1 MKKMKT
7 IGLKMTN
14 YFKCFCLSAC
24 FISISVSVNHLS
36 ALPISAQHE
45 KLSINMQD
53 KTLEDVFT
61 FIENHS
67 DYVFI
72 YHASKI
78 DLSHKVNVNIK
89 DQPIKDILKDVFR
102 GTGLTYV
109 VKGRQ
114 IVVKKEDAPQTPGVK
129 SVAVLQQQ
137 KGITVSGNIKDDTG
151 FPLIGVNVV
160 IKGSNQGVITDVDGN
175 FSMED
180 VPSSAILRFSYIGYQ
195 PIEMKAQE
203 SIMLVMHEDN
213 EKLEEVV
220 VVGYG
225 TQKKVNLTGAIE
237 VVDGDRLKNRP
248 STNVSQVMQG
258 TVSGVNFSYGNSGS
272 EPGAKLNL
280 QIRGQ
285 GEPYVLIDG
294 TVGDLNMIDPNDIEN
309 ISVLK
314 DAAASAIYGARAPY
328 GVVIITTK
336 SGKREEKIQVDFSAN
351 VAFTKPIRKP
361 RMVDSYTFVR
371 AMNEF
376 HDNQGESRLFAEETI
391 DRIIA
396 YINNP
401 SLPETVPDATN
412 SNQWATYLLANGNN
426 DWIDVHFGSGVRNQ
440 ENVSIKGGGKD
451 LAFYLSAGHAY
462 EKGILN
468 FGKDTYRRINF
479 NAKLD
484 LSLTKWWKLSSN
496 TRVVQSTRENPNYDD
511 EGDYD
516 MMIHQI
522 FRTQPNQF
530 LKSPNGYYS
539 RLSRIPM
546 IEAGSDKTIT
556 RGILQRFATDITPLK
571 NWTISADYSID
582 FPYTSFTSN
591 NLTAYEDL
599 VDGSLSAIP
608 TTVPS
613 YVNKYKSH
621 TMYNSLNVYTSY
633 KFDLKDKHH
642 FTAMLGF
649 QQESNSY
656 DYLSGLKKELITP
669 EVPSISTATGEM
681 QTTDDLTHW
690 STQGYFARLN
700 YDYMGKYLLEV
711 NARYDGTSKFTKDH
725 RWGLFP
731 SFSLGWNIS
740 HEKFWEPVSPYVNTL
755 KLRTSWGSLGNQNI
769 DAYQDLPLLGTE
781 MNLEWILNGKRPA
794 YTTAPNL
801 INPVL
806 TWESSKTVD
815 VGADLGFFNNRLQ
828 ITADYYQRLTFNR
841 LGPAQALPAVL
852 GADIPKENNSELRTR
867 GWDLSFTWRDK
878 VSNDFSYSVTAMLF
892 DYKSVVTKYNN
903 PTGILTTDYEGKTI
917 GEIWG
922 YETVGLIRT
931 QEDADRINQ
940 SKSQNFINAQVWRT
954 GDVMYRDLNN
964 DGLINNGKNTVSDH
978 GDLRIIGNNTPRY
991 QFGIT
996 LSADYKGFDF
1006 MAFFQGTAKRDLWLT
1021 GNMFWG
1027 FNNWNQTTLFPH
1039 HLDYYRDAEESTY
1052 SGLGVNTD
1060 AYYPRPYSQ
1069 SSLYKKNQQI
1079 QTRYLQNGAYL
1090 RLKNLQLGYS
1100 IPQTVLKK
1108 VGLQKSRI
1116 YCSAENVLTLT
1127 KLPVGF
1133 DPETANLGKYGN
1145 GKSMFSLAV
1154 LSFGLN
1160 VSF

>member
-24 FISISVSVNHLS
+24 FISISVNHLS

-426 DWIDVHFGSGVRNQ
+426 DWIDVHFGSG
-440 ENVSIKGGGKD
+440 
-451 LAFYLSAGHAY
+451 
-462 EKGILN
+462 
-468 FGKDTYRRINF
+468 
-479 NAKLD
+479 
-484 LSLTKWWKLSSN
+484 
-496 TRVVQSTRENPNYDD
+496 
-511 EGDYD
+511 
-516 MMIHQI
+516 
-522 FRTQPNQF
+522 
-530 LKSPNGYYS
+530 
-539 RLSRIPM
+539 
-546 IEAGSDKTIT
+546 
-556 RGILQRFATDITPLK
+556 
-571 NWTISADYSID
+571 
-582 FPYTSFTSN
+582 
-591 NLTAYEDL
+591 
-599 VDGSLSAIP
+599 
-608 TTVPS
+608 
-613 YVNKYKSH
+613 
-621 TMYNSLNVYTSY
+621 
-633 KFDLKDKHH
+633 
-642 FTAMLGF
+642 ML
-649 QQESNSY
+649 
-656 DYLSGLKKELITP
+656 
-669 EVPSISTATGEM
+669 M
-681 QTTDDLTHW
+681 
-690 STQGYFARLN
+690 
-700 YDYMGKYLLEV
+700 
-711 NARYDGTSKFTKDH
+711 
-725 RWGLFP
+725 
-731 SFSLGWNIS
+731 
-740 HEKFWEPVSPYVNTL
+740 
-755 KLRTSWGSLGNQNI
+755 
-769 DAYQDLPLLGTE
+769 
-781 MNLEWILNGKRPA
+781 
-794 YTTAPNL
+794 
-801 INPVL
+801 
-806 TWESSKTVD
+806 
-815 VGADLGFFNNRLQ
+815 
-828 ITADYYQRLTFNR
+828 
-841 LGPAQALPAVL
+841 
-852 GADIPKENNSELRTR
+852 
-867 GWDLSFTWRDK
+867 
-878 VSNDFSYSVTAMLF
+878 
-892 DYKSVVTKYNN
+892 
-903 PTGILTTDYEGKTI
+903 
-917 GEIWG
+917 
-922 YETVGLIRT
+922 
-931 QEDADRINQ
+931 
-940 SKSQNFINAQVWRT
+940 
-954 GDVMYRDLNN
+954 
-964 DGLINNGKNTVSDH
+964 
-978 GDLRIIGNNTPRY
+978 
-991 QFGIT
+991 
-996 LSADYKGFDF
+996 
-1006 MAFFQGTAKRDLWLT
+1006 
-1021 GNMFWG
+1021 
-1027 FNNWNQTTLFPH
+1027 
-1039 HLDYYRDAEESTY
+1039 
-1052 SGLGVNTD
+1052 
-1060 AYYPRPYSQ
+1060 
-1069 SSLYKKNQQI
+1069 
-1079 QTRYLQNGAYL
+1079 
-1090 RLKNLQLGYS
+1090 
-1100 IPQTVLKK
+1100 KK
-1108 VGLQKSRI
+1108 VFLISEKIHIGGL
-1116 YCSAENVLTLT
+1116 T
-1127 KLPVGF
+1127 
-1133 DPETANLGKYGN
+1133 
-1145 GKSMFSLAV
+1145 SMR
-1154 LSFGLN
+1154 N
-1160 VSF
+1160 WI

>member
-24 FISISVSVNHLS
+24 FISISVNHLS

-725 RWGLFP
+725 RWGIFP

-755 KLRTSWGSLGNQNI
+755 KLRTSWGSLGNQNV

>member
-24 FISISVSVNHLS
+24 FISISVNHLS

-755 KLRTSWGSLGNQNI
+755 KLRTSWGSLGNQNV

-852 GADIPKENNSELRTR
+852 GTDIPKENNSELRTR

>member
-24 FISISVSVNHLS
+24 FISISVNHLS

-114 IVVKKEDAPQTPGVK
+114 IVVKKEDAPQTPAVK

-755 KLRTSWGSLGNQNI
+755 KLRTSWGSLGNQNV

>member
-24 FISISVSVNHLS
+24 FISISVNHLS

-89 DQPIKDILKDVFR
+89 DQPVKDILKDVFR

-114 IVVKKEDAPQTPGVK
+114 VVVKKEDAPQTPGVK

-755 KLRTSWGSLGNQNI
+755 KLRTSWGSLGNQNV

-781 MNLEWILNGKRPA
+781 MNLEWILNSKRPA

-931 QEDADRINQ
+931 QEDADRISQ

>member
-24 FISISVSVNHLS
+24 FISISVNHLS

-755 KLRTSWGSLGNQNI
+755 KLRTSWGSLGNQNV

-1060 AYYPRPYSQ
+1060 AAIQPVQ
-1069 SSLYKKNQQI
+1069 SL
-1079 QTRYLQNGAYL
+1079 
-1090 RLKNLQLGYS
+1090 
-1100 IPQTVLKK
+1100 
-1108 VGLQKSRI
+1108 
-1116 YCSAENVLTLT
+1116 
-1127 KLPVGF
+1127 
-1133 DPETANLGKYGN
+1133 
-1145 GKSMFSLAV
+1145 
-1154 LSFGLN
+1154 
-1160 VSF
+1160 